1 MAETN
6 LSTTV
11 CVGRLDPR
19 VVTLTVKI
27 DARKLLRRVAVGIWF
42 IKLGGVDYRHERE
55 NRNGMIDEENTEEE

>member
-42 IKLGGVDYRHERE
+42 IKLGAWII
-55 NRNGMIDEENTEEE
+55 GMSVKIETE